1 MHDRILGML
10 FNRAKRN
17 HADRFQQSGKAINDK
32 LRLYFRI
39 GRALLEAKQNGG
51 DPFEAIFQK
60 CDVESFLP
68 YRPTAFCV

>member
-10 FNRAKRN
+10 FNRAKQN

-51 DPFEAIFQK
+51 DPFEAI
-60 CDVESFLP
+60 EHE
-68 YRPTAFCV
+68 